1 METGYRQTVVTGWG
15 VSLLS
20 LLVLGGLLGP
30 AQARSLAEIRQT
42 QELRVCLAYLRPSS
56 VVATPPG
63 CREDCTFSGPVYED
77 VVAFAATLGQDIQ
90 LKLLRVDW
98 DEQFHNQDGT
108 TEREASYT
116 PALLASGTCDVY
128 PSKLGKNAWR
138 LKKLDFVTMYPN
150 RMMVIVNKARKAQF
164 QTLADL
170 AGRVAG
176 ATKDSTQQ
184 TWLQEQ
190 NSSVYAA
197 HPVHI
202 LDMIQDEAIKAV
214 DTGELDF
221 TLAYADAAIW
231 ATRRQF
237 KNIVIVFP
245 VGPLEEIGWAFRK
258 EDTDLQAAVQ
268 AFFEAQR
275 ADPDSA
281 LNGVWKKYFGM
292 PLSQFITLITT
303 IK

>member
-1 METGYRQTVVTGWG
+1 METGYRQTVVTGGG

-42 QELRVCLAYLRPSS
+42 KELRVCLASIRPSS

-63 CREDCTFSGPVYED
+63 CRDDCTFSGPAYDE
-77 VVAFAATLGQDIQ
+77 VVAFAATFGQDIQ
-90 LKLLRVDW
+90 LKLLRLDW
-98 DEQFHNQDGT
+98 DEQFYNQEGK

-116 PALLASGTCDVY
+116 PAPLASGTCDVY

-164 QTLADL
+164 QTPADL
-170 AGRVAG
+170 AGKVAA

-197 HPVHI
+197 NPVHI
-202 LDMIQDEAIKAV
+202 LVMIQDEAIKAV
-214 DTGELDF
+214 DAGDLDF

-231 ATRRQF
+231 ATRHQY
-237 KNIVIVFP
+237 KNIVVAFP
-245 VGPLEEIGWAFRK
+245 VGPTEEIGWAFRK
-258 EDTDLQAAVQ
+258 EDKDLQESVKI
-268 AFFEAQR
+268 FFETQR
-275 ADPDSA
+275 ADSDSA
-281 LNGVWKKYFGM
+281 LNGIWKKAFGM
-292 PLSQFITLITT
+292 SLPQFITLVTT